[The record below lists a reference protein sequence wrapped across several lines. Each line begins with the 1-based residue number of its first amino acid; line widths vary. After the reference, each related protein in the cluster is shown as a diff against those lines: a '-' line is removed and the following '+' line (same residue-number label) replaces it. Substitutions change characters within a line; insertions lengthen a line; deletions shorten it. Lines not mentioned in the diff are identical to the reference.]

1 MRKRLL
7 WYCYVLNKA
16 YDMILMTVV
25 GGRTRMASRPSP
37 GEPRFV
43 EKWSSGMRGVAGTAG
58 AGVDACAVVFEVGE
72 RQGVCD

>member
-1 MRKRLL
+1 
-7 WYCYVLNKA
+7 
-16 YDMILMTVV
+16 
-25 GGRTRMASRPSP
+25 MASRPSP